1 MVAWKNLTVTLF
13 IVKANPKASRKVSL
27 THNIRRHRERKQAY
41 AARQKPPI
49 RRDHAEL
56 NARWQDK
63 RPNSIN

>member
-1 MVAWKNLTVTLF
+1 MGGLIGL
-13 IVKANPKASRKVSL
+13 L
-27 THNIRRHRERKQAY
+27 IRRHRERKQAY
-41 AARQKPPI
+41 AARQKPPL